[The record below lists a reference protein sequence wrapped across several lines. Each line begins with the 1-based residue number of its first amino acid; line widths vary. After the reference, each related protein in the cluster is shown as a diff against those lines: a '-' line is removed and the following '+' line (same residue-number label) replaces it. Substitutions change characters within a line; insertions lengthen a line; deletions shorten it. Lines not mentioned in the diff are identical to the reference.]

1 MVYNNFENA
10 LAVALFAVSMVDAIA
25 FRDSSQLSSYGR
37 ALLDAPQIFL
47 GTISQAS
54 YPGLCLTLIMLLKL
68 GVFGLLTAIIVK
80 RFNRR

>member
-1 MVYNNFENA
+1 
-10 LAVALFAVSMVDAIA
+10 MVDAIE
-25 FRDSSQLSSYGR
+25 FRDASQLSSYGR

-54 YPGLCLTLIMLLKL
+54 YPRPCLTLMMLLKL